1 MGILLQSL
9 LGATGV
15 GWGLTHTHMGPPGG
29 GFVNLEFVITQ
40 SRVITHG
47 WGQRCRPNT
56 GRVSV
61 GLWKSVKM
69 LQVSPPFRD
78 HSRPSQGRS
87 ARPSVL
93 ELLLLHLVGTTARGR
108 GPPRPAGMATPAWL
122 WEEGPAAAHS
132 GVLLEELLRPP
143 PPSLCGEAGTT
154 RTPVQPS
161 SPRQHLLQLWPPGIP
176 TLSLWG
182 LVETSDAWYP
192 QCHFSWRPRCGSGW
206 GTGMDLGVA
215 ARVKVPGL
223 GAGDPRAVQV
233 ASLSSPGKMNCSW
246 LCPAHPWNSFSNLDL
261 PGAGEAG
268 LEHHPLMG
276 CLFARSEELEQGRP
290 GFLTCPGGHLLTPV
304 LCPGGLTC
312 HLKVASN
319 SRTGGREP

>member
-1 MGILLQSL
+1 MGGTNGYFVAEPSWCHRGRLGPHSHPHGSSRGRLCKPRICNYTKPCHYPWVGAALPPQYRQGFRGPLGQGGPEECEDAPGESAVQGPL
-9 LGATGV
+9 PALPGVLCSPLGAGIA
-15 GWGLTHTHMGPPGG
+15 PPT
-29 GFVNLEFVITQ
+29 F
-40 SRVITHG
+40 
-47 WGQRCRPNT
+47 
-56 GRVSV
+56 GR
-61 GLWKSVKM
+61 
-69 LQVSPPFRD
+69 
-78 HSRPSQGRS
+78 
-87 ARPSVL
+87 
-93 ELLLLHLVGTTARGR
+93 HLSDGEGT
-108 GPPRPAGMATPAWL
+108 PRPAGMATPAWL

-143 PPSLCGEAGTT
+143 PPSLGGEAGTT

-161 SPRQHLLQLWPPGIP
+161 NPRQHLLQLGPPGIP

-206 GTGMDLGVA
+206 GAGMDLGVA

-223 GAGDPRAVQV
+223 GPGGPRAVQV
-233 ASLSSPGKMNCSW
+233 ASLSSPGKMSCSW

-276 CLFARSEELEQGRP
+276 CLFARSQEFWSRA
-290 GFLTCPGGHLLTPV
+290 
-304 LCPGGLTC
+304 GLG
-312 HLKVASN
+312 S
-319 SRTGGREP
+319 